1 MVFRA
6 GAAFAKPE
14 VCEALEERGVRYAI
28 RILANDSLE
37 RDTFACVP
45 HQRVADA
52 ASGTVGPQAGDL
64 IQGFSLRGGDRRGV
78 RETRGE
84 HNAPCARNCAS
95 VTWSGGAEVCMSR
108 FLWIALLVA
117 SNCLAAGK
125 QRKELAWAEL
135 GPAIAGQ
142 KIQLVLP
149 GGVEIQGNVL
159 GVEPEALRLDVT
171 KTSDKKAVRKGEN
184 SIPRPAV
191 STIRISRYT
200 KRWRLLLTPGL
211 PGTLMLA
218 MTVAIAHQRYTP
230 DPGKVIPIGMAVTAS
245 STIAGYYVGKHL
257 DRQELTEIKIVR

>member
-1 MVFRA
+1 
-6 GAAFAKPE
+6 
-14 VCEALEERGVRYAI
+14 
-28 RILANDSLE
+28 
-37 RDTFACVP
+37 
-45 HQRVADA
+45 
-52 ASGTVGPQAGDL
+52 
-64 IQGFSLRGGDRRGV
+64 
-78 RETRGE
+78 
-84 HNAPCARNCAS
+84 
-95 VTWSGGAEVCMSR
+95 MSR
-108 FLWIALLVA
+108 FVWIALLVA
-117 SNCLAAGK
+117 SNCFAAGK

-135 GPAIAGQ
+135 GPAIAGK

-171 KTSDKKAVRKGEN
+171 KTSDKKVIRKGEN

-218 MTVAIAHQRYTP
+218 MTVAIAHYPYTA
-230 DPGKVIPIGMAVTAS
+230 DPRKVIPIGMAVTVS
-245 STIAGYYVGKHL
+245 STMAGYYVGKHL